1 MTYFFPTT
9 LHELHVSWQKIQ
21 YVGKDS
27 IHSCKWASGQ
37 VVKSTEQIIVMY
49 VLVQSGAAP
58 LSHVS
63 GRLVIDVETV
73 FRERCLSTIQ
83 MPSQNA
89 TVSLRKEFHRQKTF
103 TYGLLH
109 NCAFQ
114 GTYHKYEFKEEK
126 VKRSW

>member
-1 MTYFFPTT
+1 MC
-9 LHELHVSWQKIQ
+9 
-21 YVGKDS
+21 
-27 IHSCKWASGQ
+27 SCK
-37 VVKSTEQIIVMY
+37 VVPRRECEWTD
-49 VLVQSGAAP
+49 AW
-58 LSHVS
+58 
-63 GRLVIDVETV
+63 LVIDVETV